1 MIEIV
6 SIFAQFLIF
15 LLIFSFPFTPKILN
29 DTFKVQQLNFSLI
42 DAHSINI
49 IFFIYFC
56 LFFSFLN
63 IDLTILFRI
72 YFLLSLIFIAL
83 NFRKLDL
90 NFKKLDLLFFFI
102 FSVLI
107 ISIFFSIAQN
117 LKLEWDGHHW
127 IEKVLVFFKNNEIKD
142 LKNVLIHNHY
152 PHLGSYI
159 WAFFWKNS
167 YLEFEYF
174 GRFFYVYFYIVAIF
188 LIFSSLKLDNKIIK
202 LFAILF
208 LISITYEPYLF
219 AGYQEY
225 LIFSSLIFASRFI
238 SMINFKAPINLRF
251 IFLILLILYT
261 ICWFKD
267 EGVVYFL
274 IFSIILIKFL
284 NISNFSKVNLIFCLI
299 GLLLIQYV
307 LQKYLIGIYDFPQKT
322 SIFEVLKDI
331 TNMKILF
338 TKLSQIFIHCVIAF
352 IKYPLWLV
360 IFASCL
366 VQFFFINKIE
376 TCLKYFLVCLLFNLA
391 FIISIFFTFNSFDF
405 MLRVSLDRL
414 LFQTSG
420 FYIPLILL
428 SLRDIKVF
436 KK

>member
-1 MIEIV
+1 MIEV
-6 SIFAQFLIF
+6 FSIFAQLLIF
-15 LLIFSFPFTPKILN
+15 LIIFSFPFTPKILN
-29 DTFKVQQLNFSLI
+29 NTFKVKQFNFSLI

-63 IDLTILFRI
+63 INLAILFKI
-72 YFLLSLIFIAL
+72 YFLLSLIFVVFNI
-83 NFRKLDL
+83 
-90 NFKKLDLLFFFI
+90 KKFNLEKFDILSFFVFSLLI
-102 FSVLI
+102 V
-107 ISIFFSIAQN
+107 SIFFSIAQN

-167 YLEFEYF
+167 FLELEYF

-188 LIFSSLKLDNKIIK
+188 LIFNSLKLDNIIIK

-208 LISITYEPYLF
+208 FILITYEPYLL

-225 LIFSSLIFASRFI
+225 LIFSSLIFASRYI
-238 SMINFKAPINLRF
+238 SMIDFKAPVNLRF

-267 EGVVYFL
+267 EGIVYFL
-274 IFSIILIKFL
+274 IFNLILIKFL
-284 NISNFSKVNLIFCLI
+284 NISNFSKINLIFCLI
-299 GLLLIQYV
+299 GLLILQYV
-307 LQKYLIGIYDFPQKT
+307 LQKYLIGIYDFPQRT
-322 SIFEVLKDI
+322 SVIDVLKDV
-331 TNMKILF
+331 TNIKILF

-352 IKYPLWLV
+352 IKYPLWLIIIIS
-360 IFASCL
+360 IF
-366 VQFFFINKIE
+366 VQLFFINKIE
-376 TCLKYFLVCLLFNLA
+376 TCSKYFLGCLLFNIA
-391 FIISIFFTFNSFDF
+391 FIFSIFFTFNSFDF
-405 MLRVSLDRL
+405 MLKVSLDRL

>member
-1 MIEIV
+1 MIEV
-6 SIFAQFLIF
+6 FSIFVQFIIF
-15 LLIFSFPFTPKILN
+15 FLIFSFPFTPKILN
-29 DTFKVQQLNFSLI
+29 ETFKIKQFNFSVI

-49 IFFIYFC
+49 VFFIYFC

-63 IDLTILFRI
+63 INLTILFKI
-72 YFLLSLIFIAL
+72 YFLLSLIFIVFNFKRL
-83 NFRKLDL
+83 NFNFQKLDI
-90 NFKKLDLLFFFI
+90 LFFFI
-102 FSVLI
+102 FSLLI

-127 IEKVLVFFKNNEIKD
+127 IEKVLVFFRNNEIQE

-167 YLEFEYF
+167 FLELEYF
-174 GRFFYVYFYIVAIF
+174 GRYFYVYFYIVAIF
-188 LIFSSLKLDNKIIK
+188 LVFNSFKLDNKIIK

-208 LISITYEPYLF
+208 FVLITYEPYLL

-225 LIFSSLIFASRFI
+225 LIFSSLIFASRYI
-238 SMINFKAPINLRF
+238 SIINFKASINYRL
-251 IFLILLILYT
+251 IFLIFSILYT
-261 ICWFKD
+261 ICWFKN

-274 IFSIILIKFL
+274 IFSITLILFL
-284 NISNFSKVNLIFCLI
+284 NISNFSKINLSLCVI
-299 GLLLIQYV
+299 GLLIFQYL

-322 SIFEVLKDI
+322 TISAVLNDL
-331 TNMKILF
+331 TNIKILF
-338 TKLSQIFIHCVIAF
+338 TKLSQIFIHCIIAF
-352 IKYPLWLV
+352 IKYPLWLIV
-360 IFASCL
+360 FISVL
-366 VQFFFINKIE
+366 VQLFFTKKIE
-376 TCLKYFLVCLLFNLA
+376 TCSKYYLGCLLLNLA
-391 FIISIFFTFNSFDF
+391 FIFSIFFTFSSFDF

-420 FYIPLILL
+420 FYITLILM
-428 SLRDIKVF
+428 SLRDIKLL

>member
-1 MIEIV
+1 MIEV
-6 SIFAQFLIF
+6 FSIFTQFLIF
-15 LLIFSFPFTPKILN
+15 LIIFSFPFTPKILN
-29 DTFKVQQLNFSLI
+29 NTFKVKQFNFSLI

-63 IDLTILFRI
+63 INLAILFKI
-72 YFLLSLIFIAL
+72 YFLLSLIFVVFNI
-83 NFRKLDL
+83 
-90 NFKKLDLLFFFI
+90 KKFNLEKFDILSFFVFSLLI
-102 FSVLI
+102 V
-107 ISIFFSIAQN
+107 SIFFSIAQN

-167 YLEFEYF
+167 FLELEYF

-188 LIFSSLKLDNKIIK
+188 LIFNSLKLDNIIIK

-208 LISITYEPYLF
+208 FILITYEPYLL

-225 LIFSSLIFASRFI
+225 LIFSSLIFASRYI
-238 SMINFKAPINLRF
+238 SMIDFKAPVNLRF

-267 EGVVYFL
+267 EGIVYFL
-274 IFSIILIKFL
+274 IFNLILIRFL
-284 NISNFSKVNLIFCLI
+284 NISNFSKINLIFCLI
-299 GLLLIQYV
+299 GLLILQYV

-331 TNMKILF
+331 TNIKILF

-360 IFASCL
+360 IFAFCF
-366 VQFFFINKIE
+366 VQLFFINKIE
-376 TCLKYFLVCLLFNLA
+376 TCSKYFLVCLLFNLA

>member
-1 MIEIV
+1 MIEV
-6 SIFAQFLIF
+6 LSIFSQFIIF

-29 DTFKVQQLNFSLI
+29 DTFKDKQIIFSLI

-49 IFFIYFC
+49 VFFIYFC

-63 IDLTILFRI
+63 IDLKILFKI
-72 YFLLSLIFIAL
+72 YFLLSLIFIV
-83 NFRKLDL
+83 F
-90 NFKKLDLLFFFI
+90 NFKKLNLDLKKKDILSFFV
-102 FSVLI
+102 FSLLI

-167 YLEFEYF
+167 FLELEYF
-174 GRFFYVYFYIVAIF
+174 GRYFYVYFYIVAIF
-188 LIFSSLKLDNKIIK
+188 LIFNSLKFNNKIIK
-202 LFAILF
+202 LFTILF
-208 LISITYEPYLF
+208 FILITYDHYLL

-225 LIFSSLIFASRFI
+225 LIFSSLIFASRYI
-238 SMINFKAPINLRF
+238 SIIDFKTRINLRL

-274 IFSIILIKFL
+274 IFSTLLIIFL
-284 NISNFSKVNLIFCLI
+284 KISNFSKINLFVYII
-299 GLLLIQYV
+299 GLLILQYF
-307 LQKYLIGIYDFPQKT
+307 LQKYFIGIYDLPQKT
-322 SIFEVLKDI
+322 SISDILKDI
-331 TNMKILF
+331 SNIQILL
-338 TKLSQIFIHCVIAF
+338 TKLSQIFIHCTIAF
-352 IKYPLWLV
+352 IKYPLWLIIFVSIV
-360 IFASCL
+360 IQL
-366 VQFFFINKIE
+366 FFINKIN
-376 TCLKYFLVCLLFNLA
+376 TCSKYFLGCLFFNLV
-391 FIISIFFTFNSFDF
+391 FIVSIFFTFNSFDF

-420 FYIPLILL
+420 FYLPLILL
-428 SLRDIKVF
+428 SLKNERLM

>member
-1 MIEIV
+1 MIEVV

-29 DTFKVQQLNFSLI
+29 DTFKFKNLNFSLI

-49 IFFIYFC
+49 IFFLYFC

-63 IDLTILFRI
+63 INLTILFKI
-72 YFLLSLIFIAL
+72 YFLLSLIFIVF
-83 NFRKLDL
+83 NIKKLDL
-90 NFKKLDLLFFFI
+90 NFKKFDILSFFV
-102 FSVLI
+102 FSLLI

-127 IEKVLVFFKNNEIKD
+127 IEKVLVFFKNNEIQE

-167 YLEFEYF
+167 FLELEYF
-174 GRFFYVYFYIVAIF
+174 GRYFYVYFYIVSIF
-188 LIFSSLKLDNKIIK
+188 LIFNSFKLDNKIIK

-208 LISITYEPYLF
+208 LVLLTYEPYLF

-225 LIFSSLIFASRFI
+225 LIFSSLIFASRYI
-238 SMINFKAPINLRF
+238 SIINFKASINYRL
-251 IFLILLILYT
+251 IFLIFSILYT

-274 IFSIILIKFL
+274 IFSITLILFL
-284 NISNFSKVNLIFCLI
+284 NISNFSKINLFLCII
-299 GLLLIQYV
+299 GLLIFQYL
-307 LQKYLIGIYDFPQKT
+307 LQKYLIGIYDFSQKT
-322 SIFEVLKDI
+322 PMSDIFNDL
-331 TNMKILF
+331 TNIKILF
-338 TKLSQIFIHCVIAF
+338 TKLSQIFIHCIIAF
-352 IKYPLWLV
+352 IKYPLWLIV
-360 IFASCL
+360 FISVLFQL
-366 VQFFFINKIE
+366 FFTKKIE
-376 TCLKYFLVCLLFNLA
+376 TYSKYYLGCLLLNLA
-391 FIISIFFTFNSFDF
+391 FIFSIFFTFNSFDF

-420 FYIPLILL
+420 FYVTLILV
-428 SLRDIKVF
+428 SLRDVKLL

>member
-1 MIEIV
+1 MIEV
-6 SIFAQFLIF
+6 FSIFAQFLIF
-15 LLIFSFPFTPKILN
+15 LIIFSFPFTPKILN
-29 DTFKVQQLNFSLI
+29 NTFKVKQFDFNLI

-63 IDLTILFRI
+63 VNLAILFKI
-72 YFLLSLIFIAL
+72 YFLLSLIFIVFNIKKFDFK
-83 NFRKLDL
+83 NFDILP
-90 NFKKLDLLFFFI
+90 FFVFSLLI
-102 FSVLI
+102 V
-107 ISIFFSIAQN
+107 SIFFSIAQN

-167 YLEFEYF
+167 FLELEYF

-188 LIFSSLKLDNKIIK
+188 LIFNSLKLDNIIIK

-208 LISITYEPYLF
+208 FILITYEPYLL

-225 LIFSSLIFASRFI
+225 LIFSSLIFASRYI
-238 SMINFKAPINLRF
+238 SMIDFKTPVNLRF

-267 EGVVYFL
+267 EGIVYFL
-274 IFSIILIKFL
+274 IFNLILIRFL
-284 NISNFSKVNLIFCLI
+284 NISNFSKINLIFCLI
-299 GLLLIQYV
+299 GLLILQYV
-307 LQKYLIGIYDFPQKT
+307 LQKYLIGIYDFPQQT
-322 SIFEVLKDI
+322 SVMDVLKDV
-331 TNMKILF
+331 TNIKILF
-338 TKLSQIFIHCVIAF
+338 IKLSQIFMHCVIAF
-352 IKYPLWLV
+352 IKYPLWLIIIIS
-360 IFASCL
+360 IF
-366 VQFFFINKIE
+366 VQLFFINKIE
-376 TCLKYFLVCLLFNLA
+376 TCSKYFLGCLLFNIA
-391 FIISIFFTFNSFDF
+391 FIFSIFFTFNSFDF
-405 MLRVSLDRL
+405 MLKVSLDRL

-428 SLRDIKVF
+428 SLRDIKVL

>member
-1 MIEIV
+1 MIEV
-6 SIFAQFLIF
+6 FSIFVQFIIF
-15 LLIFSFPFTPKILN
+15 ILIFSFPFTPKILN
-29 DTFKVQQLNFSLI
+29 ETFKIKQFNFSLI

-49 IFFIYFC
+49 VFFIYFC

-63 IDLTILFRI
+63 INLTILFKI
-72 YFLLSLIFIAL
+72 YFLLSLIFITFNFKRL
-83 NFRKLDL
+83 NFNFQKLEI
-90 NFKKLDLLFFFI
+90 LFFFI
-102 FSVLI
+102 FSLLI

-127 IEKVLVFFKNNEIKD
+127 IEKVLVFVKNNEIRE

-167 YLEFEYF
+167 FLELEYF
-174 GRFFYVYFYIVAIF
+174 GRYFYVYFYIVAIF
-188 LIFSSLKLDNKIIK
+188 LVFNSFKLDNKIIK

-208 LISITYEPYLF
+208 FVLITYEPYLL

-225 LIFSSLIFASRFI
+225 LIFSSLIFASRYI
-238 SMINFKAPINLRF
+238 SIINFKTSINYRL
-251 IFLILLILYT
+251 IFLIFSILYT

-274 IFSIILIKFL
+274 IFSITLILFL
-284 NISNFSKVNLIFCLI
+284 NISNFSKINLSLCVI
-299 GLLLIQYV
+299 GLLIFQYL
-307 LQKYLIGIYDFPQKT
+307 LQKYLIGIYDFSQKT
-322 SIFEVLKDI
+322 PISDI
-331 TNMKILF
+331 LNDLTNIKILF
-338 TKLSQIFIHCVIAF
+338 TKLSQIFIHCIIAF
-352 IKYPLWLV
+352 IKYPLWLLV
-360 IFASCL
+360 FISVL
-366 VQFFFINKIE
+366 VQLFFTKKIE
-376 TCLKYFLVCLLFNLA
+376 TYSKYYLGCLLLNLA
-391 FIISIFFTFNSFDF
+391 FIFSIFFTFNSFDF

-420 FYIPLILL
+420 FYIILIIV
-428 SLRDIKVF
+428 SLRDIKLL